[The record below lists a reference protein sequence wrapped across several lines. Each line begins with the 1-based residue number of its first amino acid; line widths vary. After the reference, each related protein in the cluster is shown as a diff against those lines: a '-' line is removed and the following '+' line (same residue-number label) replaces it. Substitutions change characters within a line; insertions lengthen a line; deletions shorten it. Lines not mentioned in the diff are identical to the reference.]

1 MPSSDKHILD
11 EGIKVETAISD
22 LKVTCDLYCS
32 SCKNH
37 KEENCK
43 GLINKWFR
51 DFAKNISIRSGI
63 TIDTFRDIEFSGNPF
78 KNQVVNLER
87 TQYSLDNFDM
97 VLVFKDYSQP
107 PKHINRISMNQ
118 LEDIKEWLYSMNILY
133 YEGTPDLSWTQIM
146 RNINQDAIGFYKN
159 GGWSFLDMDEK
170 DDDSETQSDSV
181 SEFEPTENE
190 ENYNESSDYEEEE
203 EAVSMKS
210 AGPGE
215 ASDESTLNWDKLKEK
230 ICKVDKKRQEIKHK
244 NSNDVHGSSSTNTNK
259 KPRQS

>member
-1 MPSSDKHILD
+1 
-11 EGIKVETAISD
+11 
-22 LKVTCDLYCS
+22 
-32 SCKNH
+32 
-37 KEENCK
+37 
-43 GLINKWFR
+43 
-51 DFAKNISIRSGI
+51 
-63 TIDTFRDIEFSGNPF
+63 
-78 KNQVVNLER
+78 VVNLER

-133 YEGTPDLSWTQIM
+133 YEGTPDL
-146 RNINQDAIGFYKN
+146 N
-159 GGWSFLDMDEK
+159 MDEK

-244 NSNDVHGSSSTNTNK
+244 NSNTRFLFLK
-259 KPRQS
+259 LY